1 MAARKKSAPVLVPVD
16 GSTGSLR
23 ALSLACRRAS
33 AGAATAVIALNVQ
46 PPMPSGRFTPAADI
60 RQHQQRMSEEV
71 FRKVERV
78 ARRAGVPV
86 VSRMAIGLPAET
98 ILRETT
104 RSRASEIIMGTRG
117 LGKLG
122 GLLLG
127 SVAMKVV
134 QLTDVPVTL
143 VK

>member
-1 MAARKKSAPVLVPVD
+1 MAAGKSRPVLVPVD
-16 GSTGSLR
+16 GSSSSLR
-23 ALSLACRRAS
+23 ALAVACRRVTAS
-33 AGAATAVIALNVQ
+33 GSGTVIVLNAQ

-60 RQHQQRMSEEV
+60 RNHHERMSEEV
-71 FRKVERV
+71 FKKAERV
-78 ARRAGVPV
+78 ARREKVP
-86 VSRMAIGLPAET
+86 I
-98 ILRETT
+98 TT
-104 RSRASEIIMGTRG
+104 RMVVGLCAEAILGEARRTRAQEIVMGTRG

-134 QLTDVPVTL
+134 QLADVPVTL